1 MHHLQKKICCLIAA
15 VLTLGMLASCVN
27 AQESG
32 TDPAL
37 DQLNE
42 FAAMVREEEVQSF
55 GYPGNQN
62 VQLTEFYKWLIDSGL
77 DTAIVNNAGDR

>member
-1 MHHLQKKICCLIAA
+1 
-15 VLTLGMLASCVN
+15 MLASCVN
-27 AQESG
+27 TQESG

-42 FAAMVREEEVQSF
+42 FAAMVREEKVQSF

-62 VQLTEFYKWLIDSGL
+62 VQLTEFYK
-77 DTAIVNNAGDR
+77 